1 MITGTQQNPGE
12 GHEDL
17 RRKGHS
23 SSQSDFHLDGYN
35 GNRAR
40 MAFGEPILGNDRGI
54 ASVEDDHRL
63 GALERIVLVLLAMFI
78 IFAVIASMLI
88 LPFAFILYLLF
99 RGPMLIFNAF
109 KKSETNKRFFILG
122 TEGSYTI
129 KDVETREF
137 VAKNIPTM
145 RSAKRILRIFESEYP
160 TKERT

>member
-1 MITGTQQNPGE
+1 
-12 GHEDL
+12 
-17 RRKGHS
+17 
-23 SSQSDFHLDGYN
+23 
-35 GNRAR
+35 
-40 MAFGEPILGNDRGI
+40 
-54 ASVEDDHRL
+54 
-63 GALERIVLVLLAMFI
+63 MFI